1 MTSTHD
7 TFGKINEDYW
17 IIKSFGSCLSFL
29 YFSFSFPAQKAGHC
43 PNLEQARSQGP
54 LLPVPAEWEDPG
66 KEIELRI
73 LFGSLSY
80 SITDFYDWSNMG
92 YELLTKLNYCNQL
105 NIVILNKNIIF
116 SFIFLGEVQ
125 SVSEVS
131 FFVQLPF
138 K

>member
-1 MTSTHD
+1 MIHSAKLT
-7 TFGKINEDYW
+7 KIIELLNHLVRA
-17 IIKSFGSCLSFL
+17 CLS
-29 YFSFSFPAQKAGHC
+29 YISVSVFPRKKPVTC
-43 PNLEQARSQGP
+43 PNLKEARSQGP
-54 LLPVPAEWEDPG
+54 LLPVPVECEDTG

-73 LFGSLSY
+73 PFGSLSY

>member
-1 MTSTHD
+1 MIHSAKLT
-7 TFGKINEDYW
+7 KIIELLNHLVRA
-17 IIKSFGSCLSFL
+17 CLS
-29 YFSFSFPAQKAGHC
+29 YISVSVFPRKKPVTC
-43 PNLEQARSQGP
+43 PNLEQACSQGP
-54 LLPVPAEWEDPG
+54 LLPVHGEWEDPG
-66 KEIELRI
+66 KEIELSI

>member
-1 MTSTHD
+1 MIHSAKLT
-7 TFGKINEDYW
+7 KIIELLNHLVRA
-17 IIKSFGSCLSFL
+17 CLS
-29 YFSFSFPAQKAGHC
+29 YISVSVFPRKKPVTC
-43 PNLEQARSQGP
+43 PNLEEARSQGP
-54 LLPVPAEWEDPG
+54 LLPVPVEWEDPG

-92 YELLTKLNYCNQL
+92 YELLTELNYCNQL